1 MKRLSVSFL
10 TLILLAA
17 VACAHKGPAIPGAP
31 DAGMSRRGKAAKGEL
46 PGDATIKNPEVAYNM
61 ALEFAGQGNMEG
73 AHHYIALASKLRT
86 DSKYSYTNGLFYL
99 SEGKYHEALDY
110 LQLAMK
116 QGPGTQENRLAVLN
130 AMGACHMELGENEE
144 ALKLFRQVVNS
155 NGLFSRY
162 ESYYNMGVIYMREK
176 KYLDAEA
183 VFLKVIDENPR
194 YYKAYN
200 KLGIIKSTENKWGDA
215 ALNFKKALDL
225 LKGDYQAQ
233 QSDGAEIYY
242 HYGEALY
249 QEKLYPQAR
258 SALLEVLKIAPE
270 GRFGRSAKAI
280 LAKIGGGDL

>member
-1 MKRLSVSFL
+1 M
-10 TLILLAA
+10 
-17 VACAHKGPAIPGAP
+17 ACAHKQPAIPGAP
-31 DAGMSRRGKAAKGEL
+31 DAGFSRRGKAAKGEL
-46 PGDATIKNPEVAYNM
+46 PGDETIKNPEVAYNM
-61 ALEFAGQGNMEG
+61 ALEFASQGNMEG

-99 SEGKYHEALDY
+99 SGGKYHEALDY

-200 KLGIIKSTENKWGDA
+200 KIGIIKSTENKWGDA
-215 ALNFKKALDL
+215 ATQFQEGPGSLERRLPGPAERWGRNL
-225 LKGDYQAQ
+225 L
-233 QSDGAEIYY
+233 S
-242 HYGEALY
+242 LR
-249 QEKLYPQAR
+249 R
-258 SALLEVLKIAPE
+258 SALPGKALPAGALRPAGSPE
-270 GRFGRSAKAI
+270 DSPGKQVRPERESYSRQ
-280 LAKIGGGDL
+280 DRRW